1 MGKNKKTFPKRN
13 DEKSSNKPSFQ
24 EEEIK
29 NLDDM
34 SSENSEILPEIL
46 NNSKINIPTS
56 EYSKTEEKY
65 NNKFDVQFP
74 EMNYH
79 SMNLYSRKESKDST
93 NDSFSYEDYY
103 ENDFNYINNVQ
114 NNSKPKNIKNIFSQ
128 QNKPK
133 NKIKGKFK
141 STATDFKIKYK
152 TELCK
157 YFEINGYC
165 KYGDKC
171 AYAHG
176 KENLRS
182 KVTNST
188 AYRTRKCVQFFEN
201 GYCPYGNRCQF
212 AHQVKSNII
221 NNPYD
226 RKMTYKKTL
235 ETISKLENIENIKKL
250 NEKPRLSI
258 FKEICNNKKV
268 IKNTLFDDIKK
279 INKED
284 IIERIDFN

>member
-13 DEKSSNKPSFQ
+13 PDKDLNKKAIQ
-24 EEEIK
+24 EQQVQNSEDIK
-29 NLDDM
+29 NEYIQLGTETL
-34 SSENSEILPEIL
+34 SPKRIFSTKNKFIKSEERF
-46 NNSKINIPTS
+46 
-56 EYSKTEEKY
+56 
-65 NNKFDVQFP
+65 NNKFDMKYP
-74 EMNYH
+74 DMNY
-79 SMNLYSRKESKDST
+79 NYINYQSRKESKDST
-93 NDSFSYEDYY
+93 NDSISYEECY
-103 ENDFNYINNVQ
+103 ENDYSTINN
-114 NNSKPKNIKNIFSQ
+114 NNNQINNNKNKFSQ
-128 QNKPK
+128 QNKYK
-133 NKIKGKFK
+133 NKKQGPFK
-141 STATDFKIKYK
+141 STASDFKIKYK

-188 AYRTRKCVQFFEN
+188 SYRTRKCVQFFEN

-212 AHQVKSNII
+212 AHQVISNII

-250 NEKPRLSI
+250 IEKPRLAI
-258 FKEICNNKKV
+258 FREIYPNKNLTKS
-268 IKNTLFDDIKK
+268 TLLDDIKK
-279 INKED
+279 INKND
-284 IIERIDFN
+284 IIERIN

>member
-13 DEKSSNKPSFQ
+13 PDKALNKKAL
-24 EEEIK
+24 EEQEIK
-29 NLDDM
+29 I
-34 SSENSEILPEIL
+34 SEDIKNEYIQLGTQTLSPKKIFST
-46 NNSKINIPTS
+46 NNKYIKS
-56 EYSKTEEKY
+56 EEKF
-65 NNKFDVQFP
+65 NNKFDMKYP
-74 EMNYH
+74 DMNY
-79 SMNLYSRKESKDST
+79 NYIKDKSRKESKDST
-93 NDSFSYEDYY
+93 NDSISYEDYY
-103 ENDFNYINNVQ
+103 ENDYVPINNK
-114 NNSKPKNIKNIFSQ
+114 NNQINNIKNKFSQ
-128 QNKPK
+128 QNKYK
-133 NKIKGKFK
+133 NKKQGPFK
-141 STATDFKIKYK
+141 STASDFKIKYK

-165 KYGDKC
+165 KYGDRC

-212 AHQVKSNII
+212 AHQVLSNII

-250 NEKPRLSI
+250 IEKPRLDI
-258 FKEICNNKKV
+258 FKEIYENKNLTKS
-268 IKNTLFDDIKK
+268 TLLDDIKK
-279 INKED
+279 INKND
-284 IIERIDFN
+284 IIERID